1 MSKQIIL
8 YLHIPKTGGTTLSSC
23 IYGQVCADKYYVAEE
38 NYFHSGVY
46 YYPDGFFKNVNASI
60 SGPVLRALSRNDIR
74 AVVGHFSFGIDKYIN
89 GPITYVT
96 LLRDPV
102 DRVVSLYY
110 HLAPEMSIEQFL
122 TDYVKKGFRRSQTE
136 LISDNDQ
143 VRRVSGLEPSLGACT
158 RATLETAMS
167 NLERFFSVVGVSEC
181 FDETLVLL
189 KRAFSWN
196 QPLSYLPKL
205 RNQNRPSSASL
216 SQEIRDRIA
225 ERNALDIE
233 LYQFAKQM
241 LDQQISKHGSGFWKE
256 VEELQTSN
264 KRLAE
269 QYSAEL
275 GTMGLS

>member
-1 MSKQIIL
+1 M
-8 YLHIPKTGGTTLSSC
+8 
-23 IYGQVCADKYYVAEE
+23 
-38 NYFHSGVY
+38 
-46 YYPDGFFKNVNASI
+46 
-60 SGPVLRALSRNDIR
+60 
-74 AVVGHFSFGIDKYIN
+74 
-89 GPITYVT
+89 T

-158 RATLETAMS
+158 RGTLETAMS

-196 QPLSYLPKL
+196 QPLSYLPT
-205 RNQNRPSSASL
+205 SASL

-269 QYSAEL
+269 KYSAEL
-275 GTMGLS
+275 GTMGL